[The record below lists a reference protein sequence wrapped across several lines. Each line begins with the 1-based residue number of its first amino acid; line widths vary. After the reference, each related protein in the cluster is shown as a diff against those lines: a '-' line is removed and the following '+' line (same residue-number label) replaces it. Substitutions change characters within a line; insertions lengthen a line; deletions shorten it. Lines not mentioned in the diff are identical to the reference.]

1 MTKKTDGVSPF
12 ELSELLADIEMKVEN
27 CAAKLET
34 IELPSIKGSYYLNM
48 AHGDLKSAMIRIN
61 NLRSQLRG

>member
-1 MTKKTDGVSPF
+1 MSKKPDGVSPP
-12 ELSELLADIEMKVEN
+12 ELSELLADIEMNVEN

-34 IELPSIKGSYYLNM
+34 IELPGTKGSYYLNM
-48 AHGDLKSAMIRIN
+48 AHEDLKSAMIKIN